1 MAVFTF
7 KAPIRFVA
15 GTGFTISPNDT
26 DINLSSEVQAV
37 FSIAQDVSPT
47 STVTFAETTSSV
59 FTVDNNL
66 SLSGTSINNLS
77 TLTGNLTISDNL
89 SNTNNLTIN
98 GNLVAEE
105 FISELTESVTIFKS
119 GSTKFG
125 NTSDDNHILSG
136 SLNLSGSLSLG
147 QNISINEISNDTTL
161 SGSNATFTVSENAL
175 KTYVDSQTDVRNT
188 YLRKSF
194 VHTGSFVSTA
204 TQSFTAITAS
214 APTGMSS
221 TSKED
226 FIFFMNGAF
235 METDAL
241 NIQQSGSQFLLLI
254 NNNSIGY
261 DVANT
266 DELLAF
272 GKFNS

>member
-15 GTGFTISPNDT
+15 GTGFVISPDDT
-26 DINLSSEVQAV
+26 DINLSSEVQAI

-66 SLSGTSINNLS
+66 SLSGSSINNLS
-77 TLTGNLTISDNL
+77 TLTGNLIISDNL
-89 SNTNNLTIN
+89 SNTNNLIIN
-98 GNLVAEE
+98 GNIVADE
-105 FISELTESVTIFKS
+105 FISELTQSVTIFKS
-119 GSTKFG
+119 GSTQFG

-147 QNISINEISNDTTL
+147 QTVSINEVSNDATL
-161 SGSNATFTVSENAL
+161 SGSNATLTASENAL
-175 KTYVDSQTDVRNT
+175 KTYVDGQTDVRNT